1 MANITLDKW
10 SVPTPTTENKPMIIN
25 DAHAHYLYEQ
35 SIERQ
40 IEKMYNAQIKKFLE
54 DEKREKEAH
63 KEYTEK
69 NYIRV
74 GGN

>member
-10 SVPTPTTENKPMIIN
+10 SVPAPATENKPMIIN
-25 DAHAHYLYEQ
+25 DAHADYLYEQ

-40 IEKMYNAQIKKFLE
+40 IEKMYDAQIKKFLE
-54 DEKREKEAH
+54 DEKREKESH
-63 KEYTEK
+63 QKYIEK
-69 NYIRV
+69 NYIRI